1 MCDSVPDVQVKRNA
15 KKQVRSGKDRAKRP
29 CSLAAKPECLPSALL
44 QNSKKHAQQIGA
56 TLGWF
61 LLRHLQRVRV
71 AFDGDFLLA
80 IALTTLA
87 AMLASVL
94 PARNAARIDPVE
106 AIGQ

>member
-1 MCDSVPDVQVKRNA
+1 M
-15 KKQVRSGKDRAKRP
+15 RSGGLPIDRG
-29 CSLAAKPECLPSALL
+29 
-44 QNSKKHAQQIGA
+44 Q
-56 TLGWF
+56 
-61 LLRHLQRVRV
+61 
-71 AFDGDFLLA
+71 GDFLLA